1 MKRQD
6 ASDAERD
13 QEKQNLAIGDEP
25 APALPNSE
33 LQPTLL
39 YPISSIEATTR
50 TMA

>member
-1 MKRQD
+1 MKRHD
-6 ASDAERD
+6 AGDADGD
-13 QEKQNLAIGDEP
+13 QEKQGLAIKDEP
-25 APALPNSE
+25 APMLPNSE